1 MRARQGSPC
10 QGSVV
15 PGPIP
20 ILILTPPTG
29 PEPAELWMAAGRL
42 AAARDLVRL
51 LTSMDGIGPIYVLA
65 AEAADRESLVSL
77 GGVAWQGPG
86 GPFHFGRALAGFAA
100 WSHAE
105 RFAYFGGASAPLL
118 KPDLLLEA
126 IDRLDISQGPAAVVN
141 NCYSTDWALFNHA
154 QALLDLA
161 DKLPTDNP
169 IGWVLGHDS
178 GHRVHALAPS
188 AATRADVDTPADL
201 LLLARHPQ
209 LGPEV
214 EAFLSQAPADCRG
227 RVEAIRAVMK
237 KPASNLTIIG
247 RSSSHLWQSI
257 ERRAEIWVR
266 LLIEE
271 RGMVASGRMERGE
284 VRTLVGEILD
294 AWGPRAFIERLAE
307 MTDAVLWDTR
317 VWMAARG
324 GWPSSS
330 DRFAADLGWADQV
343 QDPGLHD
350 LTQAINAA
358 PIPVLTGGHGVVS
371 GSLYALVE
379 TLEETAPG
387 QTSA

>member
-1 MRARQGSPC
+1 
-10 QGSVV
+10 
-15 PGPIP
+15 
-20 ILILTPPTG
+20 
-29 PEPAELWMAAGRL
+29 MADGRL

-51 LTSMDGIGPIYVLA
+51 LSSIGGIGPIYVLA
-65 AEAADRESLVSL
+65 AEASDAESLVSM
-77 GGVAWQGPG
+77 GAIAWRGPVE
-86 GPFHFGRALAGFAA
+86 PFHFGRALAGFVA
-100 WSHAE
+100 WSQAE

-118 KPDLLLEA
+118 TPDLLLEA
-126 IDRLDISQGPAAVVN
+126 VDRLERSRGPAAVVN
-141 NCYSTDWALFNHA
+141 NYYSTDWALLSHA
-154 QALLDLA
+154 RALLDLV

-178 GHRVHALAPS
+178 GHRVHPLPPS

-214 EAFLSQAPADCRG
+214 EAFLSRAPADCRD
-227 RVEAIRAVMK
+227 RVEAIRAVMNR
-237 KPASNLTIIG
+237 PASNLTIIG

-271 RGMVASGRMERGE
+271 RGMVASGRMERGQ

-294 AWGPRAFIERLAE
+294 AWGPRDFIERLAA

-317 VWMAARG
+317 VWMATHG
-324 GWPSSS
+324 GWPASN

-343 QDPGLHD
+343 QDAGLRD

-358 PIPVLTGGHGVVS
+358 PIPILTGGHGVVS

-379 TLEETAPG
+379 TLGEAASQQATR
-387 QTSA
+387 